1 MSNDSFSTILSIGI
15 VPFDFDE
22 NPTIEELRERS
33 LFYKFDSKDQIINY
47 GTTTDKEVIE
57 WWKKQSPENLKNSFY
72 PNPEVDVKIKDVWH
86 DMVKWVDDRTEIFKS
101 RMFWQRGCFEQHIL
115 QGVNKLI
122 GNTTEERIDHGYFA
136 QWSDVR
142 TALRLMY
149 GSDYD
154 SIRSKYYG
162 KIIVDYPGW
171 YDGVGDQFEKHNPID
186 DCIIDICLLLY
197 GRAPDH
203 EE

>member
-1 MSNDSFSTILSIGI
+1 
-15 VPFDFDE
+15 
-22 NPTIEELRERS
+22 
-33 LFYKFDSKDQIINY
+33 
-47 GTTTDKEVIE
+47 
-57 WWKKQSPENLKNSFY
+57 
-72 PNPEVDVKIKDVWH
+72 
-86 DMVKWVDDRTEIFKS
+86 
-101 RMFWQRGCFEQHIL
+101 
-115 QGVNKLI
+115 
-122 GNTTEERIDHGYFA
+122 
-136 QWSDVR
+136 
-142 TALRLMY
+142 MY

-203 EE
+203 AE